1 MTNWPAIRLEYV
13 HGTETMRA
21 LAKKHGIN
29 AAGLMKRAEREG
41 WDAER
46 QQLSAT
52 VSKTAS
58 DALVESRID
67 ELTKFNEADLRI
79 AKALREKAEAMML
92 TAEAPSDLRALAGA
106 IDVAQKVGRLA
117 LGATTG
123 NTGLSAPNGGPV
135 GVQSVHA
142 ATDEHLVNIATS
154 SGP

>member
-1 MTNWPAIRLEYV
+1 
-13 HGTETMRA
+13 MRA

-142 ATDEHLVNIATS
+142 ATDEHLLNIATS

>member
-1 MTNWPAIRLEYV
+1 
-13 HGTETMRA
+13 MRA

-142 ATDEHLVNIATS
+142 VTDEHLVNIATS
-154 SGP
+154 SRP